1 VADINSGSSG
11 SYPGRYAGLTVM
23 GTRLYFDAWDGS
35 SGYELWGMGI
45 GLTITLN

>member
-1 VADINSGSSG
+1 MADINNGASSH
-11 SYPGRYAGLTVM
+11 PGLYAGFTVM
-23 GTRLYFDAWDGS
+23 GPRLYFDAWDGS